1 MSNGLDTALY
11 KNIPLRFQKKEREFD
26 DYLHEK
32 FVQAKADFRELLK
45 ETKLITYRSHAM
57 IEVTEQHFKDIE
69 KILEVLIYNKR
80 SLFTINFIN
89 SKKIIGKSSQNIPAL
104 IFWSC
109 IRLIY
114 IVESC
119 WSLSFEC
126 SVHVRDRFPQKSLG
140 VGG

>member
-1 MSNGLDTALY
+1 MLCNFVFLNLRHEWYVNKILY
-11 KNIPLRFQKKEREFD
+11 ESGSWRFFDLCLFGSFRSSRQHWRSFDVCLQKKEREFD

-69 KILEVLIYNKR
+69 KILEVIIYNKR

-89 SKKIIGKSSQNIPAL
+89 
-104 IFWSC
+104 
-109 IRLIY
+109 
-114 IVESC
+114 
-119 WSLSFEC
+119 
-126 SVHVRDRFPQKSLG
+126 
-140 VGG
+140 